1 MSENSLVTRF
11 QKYDPEDI
19 NFVNMVCH
27 IRGIESPF
35 VLMVDLYDE
44 VQALRSNGDGISTV
58 LDIGTGDRVVDSKIK
73 NLHQEIALDFLRPTL
88 GSIKKKFYDTFG

>member
-58 LDIGTGDRVVDSKIK
+58 LDIGTGDRVIDSKLR
-73 NLHQEIALDFLRPTL
+73 NLQQEIALDFLRPTL
-88 GSIKKKFYDTFG
+88 GSIKKKFYDVFE

>member
-1 MSENSLVTRF
+1 MSENSLVARF
-11 QKYDPEDI
+11 KKYDPEDI

-44 VQALRSNGDGISTV
+44 VQALRGKGDGISTI
-58 LDIGTGDRVVDSKIK
+58 LDIGTGDRTTDTKIK
-73 NLHQEIALDFLRPTL
+73 TIHQEIALDFLKPTL
-88 GSIKKKFYDTFG
+88 GSIKEKFYDTFE